1 VKLFY
6 SKGSCSLAARIT
18 IHELQVACEYEL
30 VNQKD
35 KTYGGGLDFLKINP
49 HGMVPVLQLDNG
61 EYLTENVAVQIYL
74 AETFQSTQLLP
85 PVTDMN
91 RYRVIEW
98 LSYVATEIHKNCGP
112 LFSPTISNEMKES
125 VFKPMLVKKIAALD
139 PYFTAHEFLIGNHFT
154 IADSYLFV
162 VLTWMAHFDISFV
175 GWPHLDRYFNQIKQ
189 RPSVQ
194 QSWAEGA

>member
-18 IHELQVACEYEL
+18 IHEMQVDCEYEL
-30 VNQKD
+30 VNHKD
-35 KTYGGGLDFLKINP
+35 KTYAGGLDFLKINP
-49 HGMVPVLQLDNG
+49 RGMVPVLQLDNG

-74 AETFQSTQLLP
+74 AEKFQSTQLLP
-85 PVTDMN
+85 PIVDMN

-98 LSYVATEIHKNCGP
+98 LSYVSTELHKTCGP
-112 LFSPTISNEMKES
+112 LFNQNIPSEMKES
-125 VFKPMLVKKIAALD
+125 VFKPMLVKKLAALD
-139 PYFTAHEFLIGNHFT
+139 PHFASHEFLIGNHFT

-162 VLTWMAHFDISFV
+162 ILTWMAHFDISFV
-175 GWPHLDRYFNQIKQ
+175 EWPHLDRYFNQIKL